1 MVSIM
6 KTMMIMALLVIG
18 MNAMSIDEC
27 KRTVCKSHCHPTYSS
42 VECGDCLLRCA
53 YSPSA
58 SKIDPRALCLRNCD
72 VACQP
77 DNNCYQRCIKHC
89 PPASI

>member
-53 YSPSA
+53 YSPSIRTLLF
-58 SKIDPRALCLRNCD
+58 STTNLLS
-72 VACQP
+72 
-77 DNNCYQRCIKHC
+77 YQH
-89 PPASI
+89 